1 MPPYHGVATRDPA
14 HPEQEERMSLRG
26 RISLLASVAVLAAAC
41 TSGGATPAP
50 ATSAPTPVPSTSESM
65 APSEAPTEAMATPIP
80 GGLLDKVMKAGK
92 LVVSTDPNYQ
102 PQSFLKPDG
111 TFEGFDIDVA
121 NEIGKRLGV
130 SVEFTTPSW
139 DTITAGSWAG
149 RWDISVG
156 SMTITI
162 PREEVL
168 AFTHPYYYT
177 PAQMAATTKS
187 GITTLDGLAGKTV
200 CVGAATTYQD
210 WLEGKLQ
217 SESLGPV
224 ATPPAGVQV
233 KTLPTDQ
240 ECAQAITAGQN
251 VGDGFLTA
259 STVVDSAIQNGT
271 PIIKVGDPVFVEQLA
286 ACADKSGPDPSD
298 FIAKASQIID
308 DMHADGTLTQF
319 SMKWFG
325 ADLTQPPA

>member
-1 MPPYHGVATRDPA
+1 
-14 HPEQEERMSLRG
+14 MSIRG
-26 RISLLASVAVLAAAC
+26 RLSLLAAVAVVAAAC
-41 TSGGATPAP
+41 SSGGAT
-50 ATSAPTPVPSTSESM
+50 TAPTTAQSM
-65 APSEAPTEAMATPIP
+65 APASEGASAAASVAPIA
-80 GGLLDKVMKAGK
+80 GGLLDKVLKAGK
-92 LVVSTDPNYQ
+92 LVVSTDANYQ

-130 SVEFTTPSW
+130 TVAFTTPGW

-149 RWDISVG
+149 RWDLSIG
-156 SMTITI
+156 SMTITV
-162 PREEVL
+162 PRQEVL
-168 AFTHPYYYT
+168 AFTDPYYYT

-187 GITTLDGLAGKTV
+187 GITTIEGLAAKTV

-217 SESLGPV
+217 SVSLGPV

-251 VGDGFLTA
+251 VGDGFLSA
-259 STVVDSAIQNGT
+259 STVIDSAIGNGT
-271 PIIKVGDPVFVEQLA
+271 PIIKVGAPVFTEQLA
-286 ACADKSGPDPSD
+286 GATDKTGPDPTD
-298 FIAKASQIID
+298 FVTTVSKIID

-319 SMKWFG
+319 SMKWFNE
-325 ADLTQPPA
+325 DLTKPPA